1 MVEMDSYTFEYI
13 YISSTIIVH
22 LTLWNTYQTELNLT
36 HFYTKPNF
44 LLALWKDFTKLFQK
58 QLEVLKKYV
67 LVKLCRKEIYRP

>member
-22 LTLWNTYQTELNLT
+22 PTLWNTYQTELNLT